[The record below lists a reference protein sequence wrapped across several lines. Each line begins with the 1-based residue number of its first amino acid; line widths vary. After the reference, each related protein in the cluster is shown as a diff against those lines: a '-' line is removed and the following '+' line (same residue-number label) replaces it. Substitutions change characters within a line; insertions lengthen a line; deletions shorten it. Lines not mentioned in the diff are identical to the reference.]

1 MEKEQRHEKLQD
13 MVLVC
18 MILVP
23 LVPFLL
29 TVLIG
34 YYYFTSGLEKKTVS
48 ATSRIV
54 DDHRH
59 MIEFFLQERKADLE
73 FILHSYSFEYLSQHE
88 NLLKVFERLQIKSN
102 TFVDLGVFDQDGVHV
117 SYQGPYKLTGRIY
130 KDEDW
135 FSAVMKKGY
144 YTSDIFLGFRRV
156 PHFVIAM
163 SKQEGPSTWVIRAT
177 IDTYM
182 FSDMVKRVR
191 IGKTGE
197 AYLLNREGVFQTER
211 RSGGNILDHDPDF
224 GRYIK
229 EDSEINTF
237 VARDYQ
243 NFEYFFAT
251 TWLKDKGWLLV
262 VRQETGDAFS
272 DLRHASYLILLISV
286 VGGGAILALAFYLT
300 NRIMERMIKTDMEK
314 DRLKEQ
320 LIRAGRLA
328 ELGEMAAGF
337 AHEINNPLQIIK
349 SEQAL
354 IKLILSE
361 LVEKGLIN
369 APEEMAE
376 VEDSVDQIELQV
388 NRCSAITHSIL
399 KFGRK
404 SEIMP
409 QDIDLT
415 RFIPDIT
422 HMISSKAGVSGVELR
437 LDISD
442 KTPLVHGDAGQLQ
455 QVLINLFNNAL
466 DAIHEKHGVQGGE
479 MIIASGPNG
488 ENMVQVSVKDN
499 GAGISLE
506 DQKKIFSPFYTTKP
520 VGKGTGL
527 GLSVCYGIVD
537 AMGGSL
543 EVSSEKGVGSTFTI
557 RLPASI
563 NKR

>member
-163 SKQEGPSTWVIRAT
+163 AKQEGPSTWVIRAT

-191 IGKTGE
+191 IGKQVKPTCLTGKV
-197 AYLLNREGVFQTER
+197 YFKPNVDQV
-211 RSGGNILDHDPDF
+211 
-224 GRYIK
+224 
-229 EDSEINTF
+229 EIF
-237 VARDYQ
+237 
-243 NFEYFFAT
+243 
-251 TWLKDKGWLLV
+251 LIMI
-262 VRQETGDAFS
+262 
-272 DLRHASYLILLISV
+272 LILA
-286 VGGGAILALAFYLT
+286 GILRKIL
-300 NRIMERMIKTDMEK
+300 
-314 DRLKEQ
+314 
-320 LIRAGRLA
+320 
-328 ELGEMAAGF
+328 
-337 AHEINNPLQIIK
+337 
-349 SEQAL
+349 
-354 IKLILSE
+354 KLI
-361 LVEKGLIN
+361 
-369 APEEMAE
+369 
-376 VEDSVDQIELQV
+376 
-388 NRCSAITHSIL
+388 
-399 KFGRK
+399 
-404 SEIMP
+404 
-409 QDIDLT
+409 
-415 RFIPDIT
+415 
-422 HMISSKAGVSGVELR
+422 
-437 LDISD
+437 
-442 KTPLVHGDAGQLQ
+442 PL
-455 QVLINLFNNAL
+455 
-466 DAIHEKHGVQGGE
+466 
-479 MIIASGPNG
+479 
-488 ENMVQVSVKDN
+488 
-499 GAGISLE
+499 
-506 DQKKIFSPFYTTKP
+506 
-520 VGKGTGL
+520 
-527 GLSVCYGIVD
+527 
-537 AMGGSL
+537 
-543 EVSSEKGVGSTFTI
+543 
-557 RLPASI
+557 
-563 NKR
+563 